1 MNDIS
6 ENKRATDEVLAAKR
20 YGLIVT
26 VLTEHIT
33 LDLPARFAPELR
45 GDWVTVYG
53 YHGVQD
59 SFPARI
65 VRGVSAQPAVR
76 CPICGESVK
85 PVGQTF
91 RCPFC
96 TQMLR
101 WEDKA

>member
-1 MNDIS
+1 MN
-6 ENKRATDEVLAAKR
+6 ENKSAVDGVLPAKR
-20 YGLIVT
+20 YGRVVT
-26 VLTEHIT
+26 VRMEHIV
-33 LDLPARFAPELR
+33 LDLPARIAPDLR

-65 VRGVSAQPAVR
+65 VRGISVQPAVR

-96 TQMLR
+96 AQMLR
-101 WEDKA
+101 EDTA

>member
-1 MNDIS
+1 M
-6 ENKRATDEVLAAKR
+6 LAAKR

-33 LDLPARFAPELR
+33 LDLPTRIAPELR

>member
-1 MNDIS
+1 MN
-6 ENKRATDEVLAAKR
+6 ENKRAADEVLAAKR
-20 YGLIVT
+20 YGLIAT
-26 VLTEHIT
+26 VLTEHIR
-33 LDLPARFAPELR
+33 LELPARIAPELR

-65 VRGVSAQPAVR
+65 VRGISAQPAVR

-85 PVGQTF
+85 PMGKTF

-101 WEDKA
+101 EDKT

>member
-1 MNDIS
+1 MN
-6 ENKRATDEVLAAKR
+6 ENKSAVDGVLPAKR
-20 YGLIVT
+20 YGRIVT
-26 VLTEHIT
+26 VRTEHIV
-33 LDLPARFAPELR
+33 LDLPAHIAPELR
-45 GDWVTVYG
+45 SDWVTVYG

-101 WEDKA
+101 QEDKA

>member
-1 MNDIS
+1 M
-6 ENKRATDEVLAAKR
+6 LAAKR

-26 VLTEHIT
+26 VRTEHVT
-33 LDLPARFAPELR
+33 LDLPARYAPELR

-59 SFPARI
+59 IFPARI
-65 VRGVSAQPAVR
+65 VRGISAQPAVR
-76 CPICGESVK
+76 CPICDESVK

-101 WEDKA
+101 REDKA

>member
-1 MNDIS
+1 MN
-6 ENKRATDEVLAAKR
+6 ENKSAVDGVLPAKR
-20 YGLIVT
+20 YGRIVT
-26 VLTEHIT
+26 VRTEHIV
-33 LDLPARFAPELR
+33 LDLPARIAPELR
-45 GDWVTVYG
+45 SDWVTVYG

-65 VRGVSAQPAVR
+65 VRGISAQPAVR

>member
-1 MNDIS
+1 MN
-6 ENKRATDEVLAAKR
+6 ENKSAVDGVLPAKR
-20 YGLIVT
+20 YGRIVT
-26 VLTEHIT
+26 VRTEHIV
-33 LDLPARFAPELR
+33 LDLPARIAPELR
-45 GDWVTVYG
+45 SDWVTVYG

-65 VRGVSAQPAVR
+65 VRGISVQPAVR

-85 PVGQTF
+85 PAGQAF

-101 WEDKA
+101 REDKA

>member
-1 MNDIS
+1 MN
-6 ENKRATDEVLAAKR
+6 ENKQAADEVLAAKR
-20 YGLIVT
+20 YGLIAT
-26 VLTEHIT
+26 VLTEHIR
-33 LDLPARFAPELR
+33 LELPARIAPELR

-65 VRGVSAQPAVR
+65 VRGVSTQPAVR

-85 PVGQTF
+85 PMGKTF

-101 WEDKA
+101 EDKT

>member
-1 MNDIS
+1 MN
-6 ENKRATDEVLAAKR
+6 ENKSAVDGVLPAKR

-33 LDLPARFAPELR
+33 LDLPARIAPELR

-65 VRGVSAQPAVR
+65 VRGISAQPAVR

-91 RCPFC
+91 RCPSC
-96 TQMLR
+96 AQMLR
-101 WEDKA
+101 EDTA

>member
-6 ENKRATDEVLAAKR
+6 ENKRATDEVLAAAR
-20 YGLIVT
+20 YGLIAT
-26 VLTEHIT
+26 VLTEHIR
-33 LDLPARFAPELR
+33 LELPARIAPELR

-59 SFPARI
+59 SFSSRI

-85 PVGQTF
+85 PMGKTF

-101 WEDKA
+101 EDKT

>member
-6 ENKRATDEVLAAKR
+6 ENKRAADEVLAAKR

-26 VLTEHIT
+26 VRTEHVT
-33 LDLPARFAPELR
+33 LDLPARIAPELR

-59 SFPARI
+59 IFPARI
-65 VRGVSAQPAVR
+65 VRGISAQPAVR
-76 CPICGESVK
+76 CPICDESVK

-101 WEDKA
+101 EDKA

>member
-1 MNDIS
+1 MN
-6 ENKRATDEVLAAKR
+6 ENKRAMDEVLTAKR
-20 YGLIVT
+20 YGLIAT
-26 VLTEHIT
+26 VLTEHIR
-33 LDLPARFAPELR
+33 LELPARIAPELR

-65 VRGVSAQPAVR
+65 VRGISVQPAVR

-101 WEDKA
+101 EDKT

>member
-1 MNDIS
+1 M
-6 ENKRATDEVLAAKR
+6 LAAKR

-85 PVGQTF
+85 LVWQTF

>member
-1 MNDIS
+1 MN
-6 ENKRATDEVLAAKR
+6 ENKSAVDGVLPAKR
-20 YGLIVT
+20 YGRIVT
-26 VLTEHIT
+26 VRTEHIV
-33 LDLPARFAPELR
+33 LDLPARIAPELR
-45 GDWVTVYG
+45 SDWVTVYG

-65 VRGVSAQPAVR
+65 VRGISVQPAVR

-85 PVGQTF
+85 PAGQAF

>member
-26 VLTEHIT
+26 VRTEHVT
-33 LDLPARFAPELR
+33 LDLPARYAPELR

-59 SFPARI
+59 IFPARI
-65 VRGVSAQPAVR
+65 VRGISAQPAVR
-76 CPICGESVK
+76 CPICDESVK

-101 WEDKA
+101 REDKA

>member
-26 VLTEHIT
+26 VRTEHVT
-33 LDLPARFAPELR
+33 LDLPARIAPELR

-59 SFPARI
+59 IFPARI
-65 VRGVSAQPAVR
+65 VRGISAQPAVR
-76 CPICGESVK
+76 CPICDESVK

-101 WEDKA
+101 EDKA

>member
-1 MNDIS
+1 MN
-6 ENKRATDEVLAAKR
+6 ENKRAADEVLAAKR
-20 YGLIVT
+20 YGLIAT
-26 VLTEHIT
+26 VLTEHIR
-33 LDLPARFAPELR
+33 LELPARIAPDLR

-65 VRGVSAQPAVR
+65 VRGISVQPAVR

-101 WEDKA
+101 EDKT

>member
-1 MNDIS
+1 MN
-6 ENKRATDEVLAAKR
+6 ENKRAADEVLTAKR
-20 YGLIVT
+20 YGLIAT
-26 VLTEHIT
+26 ILTEHIT
-33 LDLPARFAPELR
+33 LDLPARYAPDLR

-53 YHGVQD
+53 YRGVQD

-65 VRGVSAQPAVR
+65 VRGISVKPAVR

-101 WEDKA
+101 EDKA

>member
-1 MNDIS
+1 MN
-6 ENKRATDEVLAAKR
+6 ENKSAVDGVLPAKR
-20 YGLIVT
+20 YGRIVT
-26 VLTEHIT
+26 VRMEHIV
-33 LDLPARFAPELR
+33 LDLPARIAPDLR

-65 VRGVSAQPAVR
+65 VRGISVQPAVR

-85 PVGQTF
+85 PAGQAF

-96 TQMLR
+96 TQMLK
-101 WEDKA
+101 EDKA